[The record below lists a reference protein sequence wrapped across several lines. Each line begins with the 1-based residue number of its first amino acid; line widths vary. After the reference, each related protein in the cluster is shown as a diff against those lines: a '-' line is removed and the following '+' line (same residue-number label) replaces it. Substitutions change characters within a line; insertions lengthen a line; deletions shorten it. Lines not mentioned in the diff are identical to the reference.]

1 MLPKERITA
10 VFEKKPVDRTPV
22 CILDGGTWLADRHGM
37 SLKDIYAMEDSGAKL
52 AADAYAEMQSDIITA
67 CGGAWLG
74 WLSSFGCSLDMSKV
88 GRSMEV
94 ANFIDDPDDDI
105 PLLDK
110 SKIKS
115 QLESNELV
123 QQMMNQTRCLKA
135 LVGDEKYITCPMPS
149 PFTAANIMAGTEN
162 FMILMADESPLIND
176 LLDYSVECC
185 ATFMKMLCDSGCDII
200 LICDPNASGDM
211 ISQTMYEE
219 LVLPVLNSYIDKLD
233 GCYKYLCMH
242 ICGNTKDRLQ
252 TIKDLRLDGF
262 SIDSVVDAKEALD
275 VIGENVAVMGNINPA
290 SSMLLGT
297 PEKVYNESM
306 ENMKKIGAVGRY
318 ILMPGCDTPAKS
330 PMENILALTKAAE
343 DYKV

>member
-10 VFEKKPVDRTPV
+10 VFEKKPIDRTPV
-22 CILDGGTWLADRHGM
+22 IILDGGTWLADHHEI
-37 SLKDIYAMEDSGAKL
+37 SLQTLYAMEDSGAGF
-52 AADAYAEMQSDIITA
+52 AADAFDEMNSDIVTA

-94 ANFIDDPDDDI
+94 GNFIDDPDDDI

-110 SKIKS
+110 SKIKA
-115 QLESNELV
+115 QLEANELV
-123 QQMMNQTRCLKA
+123 QQMINQTRRLKA
-135 LVGDEKYITCPMPS
+135 LVGDRKFVCCPMPS

-162 FMILMADESPLIND
+162 FMILMADESPLIDD

-185 ATFMKMLCDSGCDII
+185 ATFMNMLIEAGGDII
-200 LICDPNASGDM
+200 FICDPNASGDM

-219 LVLPVLNSYIDKLD
+219 LVLPVLNKYIDKLQ
-233 GCYKYLCMH
+233 GYKYLCMH

-252 TIKDLRLDGF
+252 TIKDLRISGF
-262 SIDSVVDAKEALD
+262 SMDSVVDMKEAMD
-275 VIGENVAVMGNINPA
+275 IIGETVAVIGNINPA
-290 SSMLLGT
+290 NSMLLGT